1 MTRVGPE
8 WFWQICRFRAEAWGK
23 SFPQKSTP
31 ASTFCLLYH
40 IVLDIAEYDMISST
54 SHQAWLF
61 YSPLALQASLLKD
74 DLLDPVD
81 PLLDDPVCAHAAIYA
96 IHSIQ
101 PNRSEGRAVPFERKP
116 AVRAKDCETRADLQD
131 SVRFGQ

>member
-40 IVLDIAEYDMISST
+40 FVLDIVEYDMISST

-81 PLLDDPVCAHAAIYA
+81 TLLG
-96 IHSIQ
+96 
-101 PNRSEGRAVPFERKP
+101 RSGVVGLGRPMSGHTF
-116 AVRAKDCETRADLQD
+116 
-131 SVRFGQ
+131 SRFR

>member
-8 WFWQICRFRAEAWGK
+8 WFWQICRFRAEAWRK

-40 IVLDIAEYDMISST
+40 IVLDIVEYEMISST

-81 PLLDDPVCAHAAIYA
+81 PLLEDPVLLVFVCQCLAACSLASALTGRPGIAADGLSRCA
-96 IHSIQ
+96 
-101 PNRSEGRAVPFERKP
+101 
-116 AVRAKDCETRADLQD
+116 
-131 SVRFGQ
+131 